1 MVKYN
6 EKGAALLSVLLLVT
20 LISIVALSMVEV
32 TLRSLKRAQTVDR
45 SSRVSWQVTSATE
58 LGLSEAAR
66 LSVATDRQLTKQT
79 EGLGQDLTVPLGSS
93 LLQGRITEA
102 SNCFNVN
109 SFFIPDSGTEPDVT
123 ALLAYRSL
131 LEIVGFNE
139 AEREALIDPL
149 LDWFDPDSNAR
160 PAGAEDAY
168 YTQLRPAYQTSSGR
182 MVNITELRAVAGYT
196 PEILEILKPFV
207 CARPSEQIALLNLNT
222 LEPEQAA
229 LLAIVLVSA
238 LDMQD
243 TEEILGQRPSEG
255 WQDMEEFAA
264 LEKVAE
270 VPDAQRLL
278 TLASLQS
285 TYLMLTARV
294 TNADVSQDFRT
305 LYMLEGGAG
314 AALISH
320 MSGREQ

>member
-1 MVKYN
+1 MVKQN

-20 LISIVALSMVEV
+20 LVSIVALVMVEV
-32 TLRSLKRAQTVDR
+32 TLRSLQRAQTVDR
-45 SSRVSWQVTSATE
+45 SSRVSWQVASAAE

-66 LSVATDRQLTKQT
+66 LSVSTDRQLTIQT

-93 LLQGRITEA
+93 LLQGRIVEA

-109 SFFIPDSGTEPDVT
+109 SLFTPDSGTEPDVT

-131 LEIVGFNE
+131 LETIGFTE
-139 AEREALIDPL
+139 AEQDELIDPL
-149 LDWFDPDSNAR
+149 LDWFDPDSDAR
-160 PAGAEDAY
+160 PAGAEDTY

-196 PEILEILKPFV
+196 PEIFEILKPFV
-207 CARPSEQIALLNLNT
+207 CARPNEQVALLNLNT

-229 LLAIVLVSA
+229 LLAIILVNA
-238 LDMQD
+238 LDVQGA
-243 TEEILGQRPSEG
+243 EEILSQRPNEG
-255 WQDMEEFAA
+255 WQEMEEFAA
-264 LEKVAE
+264 IEAVAE

-278 TLASLQS
+278 TFASLGS

-294 TNADVSQDFRT
+294 TNANVSQEFRT
-305 LYMLEGGAG
+305 LYMLESGTGAK
-314 AALISH
+314 LVSH
-320 MSGREQ
+320 MSGREL